1 MLGATGW
8 LYRNKKT
15 SSLKLGKGA
24 GVGQT
29 TILSTLPRTK
39 CCLIN
44 TGNRLMVTASALI
57 THVRGNEPTMEQLWN
72 NYRTTMEQPM
82 EQLRTTQY
90 LLGFSEAVMLFIKK
104 EK

>member
-1 MLGATGW
+1 
-8 LYRNKKT
+8 
-15 SSLKLGKGA
+15 
-24 GVGQT
+24 
-29 TILSTLPRTK
+29 
-39 CCLIN
+39 
-44 TGNRLMVTASALI
+44 MVTVSALI